1 MEYDVVIV
9 GGGPSGL
16 STAIKLKQLNPDI
29 NVCLLEKASEIGA
42 HILSGNVFET
52 RALDELLPNW
62 KDLNPPIKTKVNKE
76 KFLFLG
82 KTKKIS
88 WPTWLLP
95 KVQQNHNNYI
105 ISLANLCRWL
115 AEQAESLGVEI
126 FPGFPASEVL
136 YNDDGSVKGVATQD
150 MGLDKEGN
158 KKDGYEPGMELH
170 AKVTVF
176 AEGCRGHLGKELIK
190 KFDLDK
196 GKDPQ
201 QYGIG
206 FKEIWEL
213 KEENHEEGL
222 VMHTAGWP
230 LDNSTYGGSFV
241 YHAENK
247 QIFLGYVIGLDYKN
261 PHLSPFDEFQKFKT
275 HPAIRSILEGG
286 KRISYGAR
294 ALIEGG
300 FQSLPRMFMPGAL
313 LVGCDAGTLNMPKI
327 KGSHTAMKS
336 GMIAAETIIDHI
348 KSSKEL
354 SIYEE
359 KFKKSWVYK
368 ELYEARNVKPSFS
381 WGLILGIIFT
391 GIDQILFK
399 GRLPFTL
406 KHKHA
411 DHETLKPASEMP
423 KIDYPKPDNV
433 ITFDKTSSVYLT
445 GTNHADNQ
453 PVHLKLKDKDL
464 PIRYTLDRFDEPA
477 QRYCPAGVYEVQVE
491 NDVPKFVINSQDSGE
506 LITASSYDSDVYDI
520 VPSFRGKRNT
530 DVVDIRP
537 RVADYSGSLSPFEW
551 GSRIFSGSGQSITN
565 VLVSDENITFDYKY
579 YLGRVDRLFLNSDST
594 FTLVEGNPSRAP
606 QLPEAIDSSFESV
619 SYTHLTLPTNREV

>member
-1 MEYDVVIV
+1 MSREVMEYDVVIV

-16 STAIKLKQLNPDI
+16 STAIKLKQLNPDL

-62 KDLNPPIKTKVNKE
+62 KELSAPIKTKVNKE

-82 KTKKIS
+82 KSKSIS

-95 KVQQNHNNYI
+95 KVQHNKNNYI

-115 AEQAESLGVEI
+115 AEQAEGLGVEI

-136 YNDDGSVKGVATQD
+136 YNEDGSVKGIVTQD

-158 KKDGYEPGMELH
+158 KKDSFEPGMELH

-176 AEGCRGHLGKELIK
+176 AEGCRGHLGKTLIK
-190 KFDLDK
+190 KFELDK
-196 GKDPQ
+196 NSDPQ

-206 FKEIWEL
+206 FKEIWEI
-213 KEENHEEGL
+213 KEENHHEGL

-230 LDNSTYGGSFV
+230 LDKKTYGGSFV

-247 QIFLGYVIGLDYKN
+247 QVFLGYVIGLDYQN
-261 PHLSPFDEFQKFKT
+261 PHLSPFDEFQRFKT
-275 HPAIRSILEGG
+275 HPSIKSILEGG

-300 FQSLPRMFMPGAL
+300 LQSLPKMYMPGAL
-313 LVGCDAGTLNMPKI
+313 LIGCDAGTLNMPKI

-336 GMIAAETIIDHI
+336 GIIAAETIFDHF
-348 KSSKEL
+348 KEKKEL
-354 SIYEE
+354 SIYED
-359 KFKKSWVYK
+359 KFKKSWVYQ
-368 ELYEARNVKPSFS
+368 ELKAARNVKPSFS

-391 GIDQILFK
+391 GIDQILFRGK
-399 GRLPFTL
+399 LPFTL
-406 KHKHA
+406 RHKHA
-411 DHETLKPASEMP
+411 DHETLKAANKMP
-423 KIDYPKPDNV
+423 KIEYPKPDNV

-445 GTNHADNQ
+445 GTNHTDNQ

-464 PIRYTLDRFDEPA
+464 PINYTLEKFDEPA
-477 QRYCPAGVYEVQVE
+477 QRYCPVGVYEVQSE
-491 NDVPKFVINSQDSGE
+491 NNEKKFVINSQNC
-506 LITASSYDSDVYDI
+506 IHCKTCDI
-520 VPSFRGKRNT
+520 KEPS
-530 DVVDIRP
+530 
-537 RVADYSGSLSPFEW
+537 
-551 GSRIFSGSGQSITN
+551 Q
-565 VLVSDENITFDYKY
+565 NINWVTPEGGGGPKY
-579 YLGRVDRLFLNSDST
+579 
-594 FTLVEGNPSRAP
+594 GNM
-606 QLPEAIDSSFESV
+606 
-619 SYTHLTLPTNREV
+619 

>member
-52 RALDELLPNW
+52 RALDELFPNW
-62 KDLNPPIKTKVNKE
+62 KDLNAPVKTKVTKE

-82 KTKKIS
+82 KSKSLS

-95 KVQQNHNNYI
+95 KVQQNHKNYI

-115 AEQAESLGVEI
+115 AEQAEHLGVEI

-136 YNDDGSVKGVATQD
+136 YNEDGSVKGVATQD

-158 KKDGYEPGMELH
+158 KKDSYEPGMELH

-176 AEGCRGHLGKELIK
+176 AEGCRGHLGKTLIK
-190 KFDLDK
+190 KFELDK
-196 GKDPQ
+196 DKDPQ

-206 FKEIWEL
+206 FKEIWEI
-213 KEENHEEGL
+213 KDENHQEGL

-230 LDNSTYGGSFV
+230 LDIKTYGGSFV

-247 QIFLGYVIGLDYKN
+247 QVFLGYVIGLDYQN
-261 PHLSPFDEFQKFKT
+261 PYLSPFDEFQRFKT
-275 HPAIRSILEGG
+275 HPSIKSILEGG

-300 FQSLPRMFMPGAL
+300 FQSLPRMYMPGAL

-336 GMIAAETIIDHI
+336 GMLAAEAIIDHL
-348 KSSKEL
+348 KEKKDL
-354 SIYEE
+354 SIYED
-359 KFKKSWVYK
+359 KFKTSWVFE
-368 ELYEARNVKPSFS
+368 ELYAARNVKPSFS

-391 GIDQILFK
+391 GIDQILFRGK
-399 GRLPFTL
+399 LPFTL

-411 DHETLKPASEMP
+411 DHKTLKPAKEMP

-464 PIRYTLDRFDEPA
+464 PINYTLEKFDEPA
-477 QRYCPAGVYEVQVE
+477 QRYCPVGVYEVQTE
-491 NDVPKFVINSQDSGE
+491 NNMKKFVINSQNC
-506 LITASSYDSDVYDI
+506 IHCKTCDI
-520 VPSFRGKRNT
+520 KEPS
-530 DVVDIRP
+530 
-537 RVADYSGSLSPFEW
+537 
-551 GSRIFSGSGQSITN
+551 Q
-565 VLVSDENITFDYKY
+565 NINWVTPEGGGGPKY
-579 YLGRVDRLFLNSDST
+579 
-594 FTLVEGNPSRAP
+594 GNM
-606 QLPEAIDSSFESV
+606 
-619 SYTHLTLPTNREV
+619 